1 MSHCATVPAISDRP
15 VYLCCMG
22 AWGPGPFDNDDA
34 SDWAF
39 EFEGLDE
46 SAGLDVV
53 AAALE
58 GSQPGEYL
66 ESPEGANAVGAAAVV
81 AWMRDPSRIPDTP
94 YGDSAA
100 TWVRTVRA
108 QPTDELISAALAALD
123 HVRSD
128 ESELAELWAESG
140 DAAWRDSLIEIE
152 ARLRA

>member
-1 MSHCATVPAISDRP
+1 
-15 VYLCCMG
+15 MG

-46 SAGLDVV
+46 SAGLNVV
-53 AAALE
+53 TAALE
-58 GSQPGEYL
+58 GFNPGEYL
-66 ESPEGANAVGAAAVV
+66 ESPEGANAVAAAAVV
-81 AWMRDPSRIPDTP
+81 AWMRDPSKISDTP

-100 TWVRTVRA
+100 MWVRAGA
-108 QPTDELISAALAALD
+108 QPTDELIAAALAALD

-140 DAAWRDSLIEIE
+140 DAAWRESLIDIE
-152 ARLRA
+152 TRLRA